1 MKQNFGCGD
10 RSDPFRMDLIVQL
23 AMAAVLLWLTSCSF
37 AQSREVTISPA
48 SAAERESYYQDE
60 AFSREGLSFESEN
73 FLRGNMEQDD
83 LEKDPEVTLHK
94 LNVYYDIS
102 KDSKF
107 LRIAADYCRWIAM
120 KSSNQEKAVRAHLS
134 TLYYIRAAYAARMRT
149 RGVVDS
155 SYDFSDFRMM
165 QLYNDSCRGIF
176 SFLKSHK
183 LLANNSFSLLDME
196 DRRYFFNT
204 PFYHLSVPDDTVE
217 DFTLC
222 SDYSVKA
229 LMQKNR
235 QPGVG
240 IPLVGQVAQQDTY
253 KMLKSPRGLTIPV
266 TLIVSLKE
274 SDSHVMEVTLNY
286 LDTSLE
292 EKAPDELGFLSRGA
306 GNWPL
311 ALDFS
316 TPLACFLNSLPD
328 RNLIT
333 VMLESDDQEDKS
345 GLFLIEPYQPN
356 KIPVLFIHGLMSSP
370 DTWVQMINSLKN
382 DPIIR
387 KRYQFWF
394 YSFSS
399 GMPIL
404 ATAGNLRQ
412 ILLAAREE
420 LGTTPEALANFDKM
434 VLIGHSMGGLV
445 SRTLLQDDPRYMVET
460 VTQRTWDEITATL
473 SEDEL
478 DVVETFAVLPP
489 LPFVNRVVF
498 MAVPHRGSEM
508 AKWSV
513 ARIGSRLVNLPKTL
527 REKLPLFA
535 RVFEKLNKEKYEELE
550 KMRRARGDKDGHH
563 SVSGL
568 YDLDP
573 DSLFIQ
579 ALADSPMKKGL
590 VYHSIIGDNEL
601 ADHPGGTDGVV
612 PYSSSHLDNAESEVI
627 VHSGH
632 SIHRSP
638 GAMQELLRIL
648 LLHLREEQPESFPA
662 AEEKDAAE

>member
-10 RSDPFRMDLIVQL
+10 RSGRFRMDLVVQL
-23 AMAAVLLWLTSCSF
+23 AITASAWLLLTSCSYF
-37 AQSREVTISPA
+37 QSREVTISPA
-48 SAAERESYYQDE
+48 SASEKESYYQDE

-83 LEKDPEVTLHK
+83 LKKEPEVTLHK

-102 KDSKF
+102 EDPKF
-107 LRIAADYCRWIAM
+107 LRIAADYCRWLAM
-120 KSSNQEKAVRAHLS
+120 EARDEEFAVRAHLS
-134 TLYYIRAAYAARMRT
+134 ALYYIRAAYAVRNWND
-149 RGVVDS
+149 DS
-155 SYDFSDFRMM
+155 AHDFSDFRMM
-165 QLYNDSCRGIF
+165 QIYNDSCRGIF

-183 LLANNSFSLLDME
+183 LLVSNSFSLLDLE
-196 DRRYFFNT
+196 ERRYFFNA
-204 PFYHLSVPDDTVE
+204 PYYHLSVPDNTVE
-217 DFTLC
+217 DFSLC

-240 IPLVGQVAQQDTY
+240 VPLVGQVAQQESY

-274 SDSHVMEVTLNY
+274 SDSHIMEVTLNY

-292 EKAPDELGFLSRGA
+292 EKAPEELGFLSNGA

-328 RNLIT
+328 RNLIS
-333 VMLESDDQEDKS
+333 VMLDSDDQEDHS
-345 GLFLIEPYQPN
+345 GLFLIEPYQPG

-370 DTWVQMINSLKN
+370 DTWVQMINALKN

-412 ILLAAREE
+412 VLLATREE

-445 SRTLLQDDPRYMVET
+445 SRTLLQDDPHFIVET
-460 VTQRTWDEITATL
+460 ATQRTWDEITAAL
-473 SEDEL
+473 SEEEL
-478 DVVETFAVLPP
+478 DAVETFAVLPP
-489 LPFVNRVVF
+489 LTFVNRVVF

-513 ARIGSRLVNLPKTL
+513 ARFGSRLVSLPKNL
-527 REKLPLFA
+527 RDRLPLFG
-535 RVFEKLNKEKYEELE
+535 RVFQKLNKEKYEELE
-550 KMRRARGDKDGHH
+550 KLRNARGGSKENPNAT
-563 SVSGL
+563 GL
-568 YDLDP
+568 NDLDP

-579 ALADSPMKKGL
+579 ALAKSPMKKGL
-590 VYHSIIGDNEL
+590 VYHSIIGDQEQ

-612 PYSSSHLDNAESEVI
+612 PYSSSHLDNAASEVI

-648 LLHLREEQPESFPA
+648 LLHLKEEQSPDEG
-662 AEEKDAAE
+662 K

>member
-1 MKQNFGCGD
+1 MKKSFGHGDRPVRFRMKQFAL
-10 RSDPFRMDLIVQL
+10 P
-23 AMAAVLLWLTSCSF
+23 AMAAAWLLLTSCSF
-37 AQSREVTISPA
+37 MQSREVTISPA
-48 SAAERESYYQDE
+48 SASEMEQYYQDE
-60 AFSREGLSFESEN
+60 SFSREGLSFESEN
-73 FLRGNMEQDD
+73 FLRGNMEQIDY
-83 LEKDPEVTLHK
+83 EKDPVAALHK
-94 LNVYYDIS
+94 LNEYYAIS
-102 KDSKF
+102 DDPKF
-107 LRIAADYCRWIAM
+107 LRIAADLCRWAALDSGDMEFAI
-120 KSSNQEKAVRAHLS
+120 RGHLS
-134 TLYYIRAAYAARMRT
+134 ALYYTKAAFAAWPT
-149 RGVVDS
+149 DDDAPVN
-155 SYDFSDFRMM
+155 DFASFRMM
-165 QLYNDSCRGIF
+165 QIYNDACRGIF
-176 SFLKSHK
+176 SYLKAHK
-183 LLANNSFSLLDME
+183 LLANNAFSLLDLE
-196 DRRYFFNT
+196 GRRYFFEK
-204 PFYHLSVPDDTVE
+204 PFYHLSVPDDTIE
-217 DFTLC
+217 DFSLC

-240 IPLVGQVAQQDTY
+240 IPLVGYLAPQETH
-253 KMLKSPRGLTIPV
+253 KILKSPRGLTIPV
-266 TLIVSLKE
+266 TLIVELKE
-274 SDSHVMEVTLNY
+274 NDSNEMEVRLDY

-292 EKAPDELGFLSRGA
+292 ETAPSELAFLA
-306 GNWPL
+306 EDDVPL

-316 TPLACFLNSLPD
+316 TPLACFLDSLPD
-328 RNLIT
+328 RNLIS
-333 VMLESDDQEDKS
+333 VMLESDRQEDNS
-345 GLFLIEPYQPN
+345 GLFLIEPYHPG

-382 DPIIR
+382 DPVIR

-404 ATAGNLRQ
+404 ATAGNLRR

-420 LGTTPEALANFDKM
+420 LGTTREARENFDKM

-445 SRTLLQDDPRYMVET
+445 SRTLLQDDPHYMVET
-460 VTQRTWDEITATL
+460 VTQRTWDEITASL
-473 SEDEL
+473 SEEEL
-478 DVVETFAVLPP
+478 ETVETFAVFPP

-508 AKWSV
+508 AKWSL
-513 ARIGSRLVNLPKTL
+513 ARFGSRLVSLPKTL

-535 RVFEKLNKEKYEELE
+535 RVFEKINKEKYEELE
-550 KMRRARGDKDGHH
+550 RLHRERGDKDDQP

-590 VYHSIIGDNEL
+590 VYHSIIGDQER

-612 PYSSSHLDNAESEVI
+612 PYSSSHLDNAASEVI

-638 GAMQELLRIL
+638 AAMRELLRIL
-648 LLHLREEQPESFPA
+648 RLHLRELEG
-662 AEEKDAAE
+662 K

>member
-1 MKQNFGCGD
+1 MKQNFGCG
-10 RSDPFRMDLIVQL
+10 RFRMKQFALPAI
-23 AMAAVLLWLTSCSF
+23 AAAWLLLTSCSF
-37 AQSREVTISPA
+37 MQSREVTISPA
-48 SAAERESYYQDE
+48 SASEMEQYYKDES
-60 AFSREGLSFESEN
+60 FSREGLSFESEN
-73 FLRGNMEQDD
+73 FLRGNMEQIDY
-83 LEKDPEVTLHK
+83 EKDPVAALHK
-94 LNVYYDIS
+94 LNEYYAIS
-102 KDSKF
+102 DDPKF
-107 LRIAADYCRWIAM
+107 LRIAADLCRWAALDSGDMEFAI
-120 KSSNQEKAVRAHLS
+120 RGHLS
-134 TLYYIRAAYAARMRT
+134 ALYYTKAAFAAWPENDT
-149 RGVVDS
+149 P
-155 SYDFSDFRMM
+155 FSNFASFRMM
-165 QLYNDSCRGIF
+165 QIYNDSCRGIF
-176 SFLKSHK
+176 SYLKEHK

-196 DRRYFFNT
+196 DRRYFFEK
-204 PFYHLSVPDDTVE
+204 PFYHLSVPEDTVE
-217 DFTLC
+217 DFSLC

-235 QPGVG
+235 QPGTG
-240 IPLVGQVAQQDTY
+240 IPLVGFLAPQETH
-253 KMLKSPRGLTIPV
+253 KILKSPRGLTIPV
-266 TLIVSLKE
+266 TLIVELKE
-274 SDSHVMEVTLNY
+274 NDSNDMEVRLDY

-292 EKAPDELGFLSRGA
+292 ETAPSELAFLA
-306 GNWPL
+306 EDNVPL

-328 RNLIT
+328 RNLIS
-333 VMLESDDQEDKS
+333 VMLESDRQEDNS
-345 GLFLIEPYQPN
+345 GLFLIEPYHPG

-382 DPIIR
+382 DPVIR

-399 GMPIL
+399 GMPVL

-420 LGTTPEALANFDKM
+420 LGTTPEARENFDKM

-445 SRTLLQDDPRYMVET
+445 SRTLLQDDPHYMVET
-460 VTQRTWDEITATL
+460 VTQRSWDEITASL
-473 SEDEL
+473 SEEEL
-478 DVVETFAVLPP
+478 DAVETFAVLPP

-508 AKWSV
+508 AKWSL
-513 ARIGSRLVNLPKTL
+513 ARFGSRLVSLPKTL

-550 KMRRARGDKDGHH
+550 KLHRERGDEEGSH

-573 DSLFIQ
+573 DSIFIQ

-590 VYHSIIGDNEL
+590 VYHSIIGDQER

-612 PYSSSHLDNAESEVI
+612 PYSSSHLDNAASEVI
-627 VHSGH
+627 VKSGH

-638 GAMQELLRIL
+638 AAMRELLRIL
-648 LLHLREEQPESFPA
+648 RLHLKEE
-662 AEEKDAAE
+662 

>member
-1 MKQNFGCGD
+1 MKHNFGCG
-10 RSDPFRMDLIVQL
+10 RFRMKQFALPAI
-23 AMAAVLLWLTSCSF
+23 AAAWLLLTSCSF
-37 AQSREVTISPA
+37 MQSREVTISPA
-48 SAAERESYYQDE
+48 SASEMEQYYQDE
-60 AFSREGLSFESEN
+60 SFSREGLSFESEN

-83 LEKDPEVTLHK
+83 LTREPEVTLHK
-94 LNVYYDIS
+94 LNVFFDIS
-102 KDSKF
+102 EDPKF
-107 LRIAADYCRWIAM
+107 LRIAADYCRWLAM
-120 KSSNQEKAVRAHLS
+120 ESGDEEYAVRAHLS
-134 TLYYIRAAYAARMRT
+134 ALYYLRAGYEARNWNDNS
-149 RGVVDS
+149 GL
-155 SYDFSDFRMM
+155 DFSNFRMM
-165 QLYNDSCRGIF
+165 QIYNDSCRGIF
-176 SFLKSHK
+176 SFLKSHN
-183 LLANNSFSLLDME
+183 LLANNSFSLLDLE
-196 DRRYFFNT
+196 ERRYFFCA
-204 PFYHLSVPDDTVE
+204 PHYYLSVPDDTVE
-217 DFTLC
+217 GFSLC
-222 SDYSVKA
+222 ADYSVKA

-240 IPLVGQVAQQDTY
+240 VPLVGFLAPQEMH
-253 KMLKSPRGLTIPV
+253 KILKSPRGLTIPV

-274 SDSHVMEVTLNY
+274 SDTHVMEVTLNY

-292 EKAPDELGFLSRGA
+292 EKAPDGLGFQSMGA
-306 GNWPL
+306 GDWPL

-328 RNLIT
+328 RNLIS
-333 VMLESDDQEDKS
+333 VMLESDHQEENS
-345 GLFLIEPYQPN
+345 GLYLIEPYQPD

-382 DPIIR
+382 DPVIR

-404 ATAGNLRQ
+404 ASAGNLRR

-420 LGTTPEALANFDKM
+420 LGTTQEARENFDKM

-445 SRTLLQDDPRYMVET
+445 SRTLLQDDPHYMVET
-460 VTQRTWDEITATL
+460 VTQRTWDEITASL
-473 SEDEL
+473 SEEEMDA
-478 DVVETFAVLPP
+478 VETFAVLPP

-508 AKWSV
+508 AKWSL
-513 ARIGSRLVNLPKTL
+513 ARFGSRLVSLPKTL

-535 RVFEKLNKEKYEELE
+535 RVFEKINKEKFEELE
-550 KMRRARGDKDGHH
+550 RLHRERGDKDDQP

-579 ALADSPMKKGL
+579 ALADSPIKKGV
-590 VYHSIIGDNEL
+590 VYHSIIGDQEQ

-612 PYSSSHLDNAESEVI
+612 PYSSSHLDNAASEVI
-627 VHSGH
+627 VKSGH

-638 GAMQELLRIL
+638 AAMRELLRIL
-648 LLHLREEQPESFPA
+648 RLHLREL
-662 AEEKDAAE
+662 EEK

>member
-1 MKQNFGCGD
+1 MKQTFG
-10 RSDPFRMDLIVQL
+10 RSRFPGWFRMGAIMPL
-23 AMAAVLLWLTSCSF
+23 AVMAAAWLLLTSCSF
-37 AQSREVTISPA
+37 VQSREVTISPA
-48 SAAERESYYQDE
+48 SASEKERYYQDE
-60 AFSREGLSFESEN
+60 SFSREGLSFESEN
-73 FLRGNMEQDD
+73 FLRGNMEQVDY
-83 LEKDPEVTLHK
+83 EKNPVEALHK
-94 LNVYYDIS
+94 LNEYYAIS
-102 KDSKF
+102 DDPKY
-107 LRIAADYCRWIAM
+107 LRIAADLCRWVALDSDDMEFAI
-120 KSSNQEKAVRAHLS
+120 RGHLS
-134 TLYYIRAAYAARMRT
+134 ALYYTKEVFAAWPDHDT
-149 RGVVDS
+149 T
-155 SYDFSDFRMM
+155 FSNFASFRMM
-165 QLYNDSCRGIF
+165 QIYNDSCRGIF
-176 SFLKSHK
+176 SYLKEHK
-183 LLANNSFSLLDME
+183 LLANNSFSLLDLE
-196 DRRYFFNT
+196 DRRYFFEK

-217 DFTLC
+217 DFSLC

-240 IPLVGQVAQQDTY
+240 VPLVGFLAPQETH
-253 KMLKSPRGLTIPV
+253 KILKSPRGLTIPV
-266 TLIVSLKE
+266 TLIVELNGND
-274 SDSHVMEVTLNY
+274 SDDMEVRLDY

-292 EKAPDELGFLSRGA
+292 ETAPSELAFLA
-306 GNWPL
+306 EEDVPL

-328 RNLIT
+328 RNLISL
-333 VMLESDDQEDKS
+333 MLESDSQEENS
-345 GLFLIEPYQPN
+345 GLYLIEPYQPN

-382 DPIIR
+382 DPVIR

-404 ATAGNLRQ
+404 ASAGNLRR

-420 LGTTPEALANFDKM
+420 LGTTQEARENFDKM

-445 SRTLLQDDPRYMVET
+445 SRTLLQGDPHYMVET
-460 VTQRTWDEITATL
+460 VTQRTWDEITASL
-473 SEDEL
+473 SEEEL
-478 DVVETFAVLPP
+478 DAVETFAVLPP

-508 AKWSV
+508 AKWSL
-513 ARIGSRLVNLPKTL
+513 ARFGSRLVSLPKSL

-550 KMRRARGDKDGHH
+550 RLHRERGDKDDHI

-573 DSLFIQ
+573 DSLFIR
-579 ALADSPMKKGL
+579 ALSESPMKEGL
-590 VYHSIIGDNEL
+590 VYHSIIGDQDRS
-601 ADHPGGTDGVV
+601 DHPGGTDGVV

-648 LLHLREEQPESFPA
+648 RLHLREVE
-662 AEEKDAAE
+662 

>member
-1 MKQNFGCGD
+1 MKQIFVCGTCSV
-10 RSDPFRMDLIVQL
+10 RFHTVLTVQL
-23 AMAAVLLWLTSCSF
+23 AIMASAWLLLTSCSF
-37 AQSREVTISPA
+37 MQSREVTISPA
-48 SAAERESYYQDE
+48 SESEKESYYQDE
-60 AFSREGLSFESEN
+60 AFSRDGLSFESEN
-73 FLRGNMEQDD
+73 FLRGNMEQIDY
-83 LEKDPEVTLHK
+83 EKDPVAVLHK
-94 LNVYYDIS
+94 LNEYYDIS
-102 KDSKF
+102 DDPKF
-107 LRIAADYCRWIAM
+107 LRIAADYCRWTAM
-120 KSSNQEKAVRAHLS
+120 DSSDQEKAIHGHLS
-134 TLYYIRAAYAARMRT
+134 ALYYVRAAYAAQKW
-149 RGVVDS
+149 GDES
-155 SYDFSDFRMM
+155 GYDFAAFRMM
-165 QLYNDSCRGIF
+165 QIYNDSCRGIF
-176 SFLKSHK
+176 SYLKAHN

-196 DRRYFFNT
+196 DRRYFFEK

-217 DFTLC
+217 DFSLC

-240 IPLVGQVAQQDTY
+240 IPLVGFLAPQETHNI
-253 KMLKSPRGLTIPV
+253 LKSPRGLTIPV

-292 EKAPDELGFLSRGA
+292 EKAPEELGFQSEGA
-306 GNWPL
+306 GDWPL

-328 RNLIT
+328 RNLIS
-333 VMLESDDQEDKS
+333 VMLESDNQEDKS

-404 ATAGNLRQ
+404 ATAYNLRQ
-412 ILLAAREE
+412 VLLAAREE
-420 LGTTPEALANFDKM
+420 LGTTEEACENFDKM

-445 SRTLLQDDPRYMVET
+445 SRTLLQDDPHYLVEK
-460 VTQRTWDEITATL
+460 VTHRTWDEIC
-473 SEDEL
+473 SELTPEEL
-478 DVVETFAVLPP
+478 KLVEDFAVLPP
-489 LPFVNRVVF
+489 LQFVNRVVF

-508 AKWSV
+508 AKWSI
-513 ARIGSRLVNLPKTL
+513 ARFGSKLVNLPTSL

-535 RVFEKLNKEKYEELE
+535 TVFQKLNKNQEEIE
-550 KMRRARGDKDGHH
+550 IMRRARMESNKGEHFIT
-563 SVSGL
+563 GL
-568 YDLDP
+568 HDLDP
-573 DSLFIQ
+573 DSLFIR
-579 ALADSPMKKGL
+579 ALSESPMKKGL

-648 LLHLREEQPESFPA
+648 RLHLKEEGQA
-662 AEEKDAAE
+662 GAGQQ

>member
-1 MKQNFGCGD
+1 MKQDIG
-10 RSDPFRMDLIVQL
+10 RFRMNLIVQL
-23 AMAAVLLWLTSCSF
+23 AVMTAAWLLLTACSF
-37 AQSREVTISPA
+37 IQSREVTISPA
-48 SAAERESYYQDE
+48 SASEMESYYQDE
-60 AFSREGLSFESEN
+60 SFSREGLSFESEN
-73 FLRGNMEQDD
+73 FLRGNMEQIDY
-83 LEKDPEVTLHK
+83 ESEPVAALHK
-94 LNVYYDIS
+94 LNEYYAIS
-102 KDSKF
+102 DDPKY
-107 LRIAADYCRWIAM
+107 LRIAADLCRWAAM
-120 KSSNQEKAVRAHLS
+120 DSGDMEFAIRGHLS
-134 TLYYIRAAYAARMRT
+134 ALYYTKAAFAAWPENDT
-149 RGVVDS
+149 P
-155 SYDFSDFRMM
+155 FSNFASFRMM
-165 QLYNDSCRGIF
+165 QIYNDSCRGIF
-176 SFLKSHK
+176 SYLKEHK

-196 DRRYFFNT
+196 DRRYFFEK
-204 PFYHLSVPDDTVE
+204 PFYHLSVPDVTVE
-217 DFTLC
+217 DFSLC

-240 IPLVGQVAQQDTY
+240 IPLVGFLAPQETH
-253 KMLKSPRGLTIPV
+253 KTLKSPRGLTIPV
-266 TLIVSLKE
+266 TLIVELKE
-274 SDSHVMEVTLNY
+274 NDSNEMEVRLDY

-292 EKAPDELGFLSRGA
+292 ETAPSELAFLA
-306 GNWPL
+306 EDDVPL

-333 VMLESDDQEDKS
+333 VMLESDRQEDHS
-345 GLFLIEPYQPN
+345 GLFLIEPYQPG

-382 DPIIR
+382 DPVIR

-420 LGTTPEALANFDKM
+420 LGTTQEARENFDKM

-445 SRTLLQDDPRYMVET
+445 SRTLLQDDPRYMLET
-460 VTQRTWDEITATL
+460 VTQRTWDEITASL
-473 SEDEL
+473 SEEEMDA
-478 DVVETFAVLPP
+478 VETFAVLPP

-508 AKWSV
+508 AKWSL
-513 ARIGSRLVNLPKTL
+513 ARFGSRLVSLPKTL
-527 REKLPLFA
+527 RDKLPLFA

-550 KMRRARGDKDGHH
+550 KMHRERGDQEGQH

-590 VYHSIIGDNEL
+590 VYHSIIGDQDR

-612 PYSSSHLDNAESEVI
+612 PYSSSHLDNAASEVI

-638 GAMQELLRIL
+638 AAMRELLRIL
-648 LLHLREEQPESFPA
+648 RLHLREE
-662 AEEKDAAE
+662 

>member
-1 MKQNFGCGD
+1 MKQNFGWSRFSG
-10 RSDPFRMDLIVQL
+10 RSLMGLIVQL
-23 AMAAVLLWLTSCSF
+23 AIMASAWLLLTACSF
-37 AQSREVTISPA
+37 IQSREVTISAA
-48 SAAERESYYQDE
+48 SAAEKESYYQDE
-60 AFSREGLSFESEN
+60 AFSRDGLSFESEN

-102 KDSKF
+102 EDPKF
-107 LRIAADYCRWIAM
+107 LRIAADYCRWLAM
-120 KSSNQEKAVRAHLS
+120 ESSDEDYAVRAHLS
-134 TLYYIRAAYAARMRT
+134 ALYYVRAAYAARMRT
-149 RGVVDS
+149 RGNVAG
-155 SYDFSDFRMM
+155 YDFSDFRMM
-165 QLYNDSCRGIF
+165 QIYNDSCRGIF

-183 LLANNSFSLLDME
+183 LLANDSYSLLDLE
-196 DRRYFFNT
+196 DRRYFFNA
-204 PFYHLSVPDDTVE
+204 PRYHLSVPDDTVE

-240 IPLVGQVAQQDTY
+240 IPLVGRVAQQETY

-266 TLIVSLKE
+266 TLVVGLHE
-274 SDSHVMEVTLNY
+274 SDSHVMEVTMNY

-292 EKAPDELGFLSRGA
+292 ETAPKEMEFLSA
-306 GNWPL
+306 ANWPL

-328 RNLIT
+328 RNLIS
-333 VMLESDDQEDKS
+333 VMLESDDQEDHS

-382 DPIIR
+382 DPVIR

-420 LGTTPEALANFDKM
+420 LGTTPEARENFDKM

-445 SRTLLQDDPRYMVET
+445 SRTLLQGDPHYMVET
-460 VTQRTWDEITATL
+460 VTQRTWDEIKASLTG
-473 SEDEL
+473 EEL
-478 DVVETFAVLPP
+478 DAVETFAVLPP

-513 ARIGSRLVNLPKTL
+513 ARIGSRLVSLPQNL
-527 REKLPLFA
+527 REKLPLFG
-535 RVFEKLNKEKYEELE
+535 RVFEKLNKEKYDELE
-550 KMRRARGDKDGHH
+550 QMRRARGDKDGHH

-573 DSLFIQ
+573 DSIFIR
-579 ALADSPMKKGL
+579 ALSESPMKEGL
-590 VYHSIIGDNEL
+590 VFHSIIGDQEQ

-612 PYSSSHLDNAESEVI
+612 PYSSSHLDNAASEVI

-632 SIHRSP
+632 SVHRSP

-648 LLHLREEQPESFPA
+648 LLHLREDQQ
-662 AEEKDAAE
+662 D

>member
-1 MKQNFGCGD
+1 MKQIFGCDD
-10 RSDPFRMDLIVQL
+10 RSGRFRVVLLVQL
-23 AMAAVLLWLTSCSF
+23 AVMASAWLLLTSCSF
-37 AQSREVTISPA
+37 IQSREVTISPA
-48 SAAERESYYQDE
+48 SASEQESYYQDE

-83 LEKDPEVTLHK
+83 LKENPEVTLHK

-102 KDSKF
+102 EDPKF
-107 LRIAADYCRWIAM
+107 LRIAADYCRWLAM
-120 KSSNQEKAVRAHLS
+120 ESGDQEFAVRAHLS
-134 TLYYIRAAYAARMRT
+134 ALYYVRAAAAARTQMR
-149 RGVVDS
+149 GS
-155 SYDFSDFRMM
+155 AAGYDFSDFRMM
-165 QLYNDSCRGIF
+165 QIYNDSCRGIF
-176 SFLKSHK
+176 SFLKAHK
-183 LLANNSFSLLDME
+183 LLANNSFSLLDLE
-196 DRRYFFNT
+196 DRRYFFDA
-204 PFYHLSVPDDTVE
+204 PRYHLSVPDDTVE

-240 IPLVGQVAQQDTY
+240 IPLVGQVAQQETY
-253 KMLKSPRGLTIPV
+253 RMLKSPRGLTIPV
-266 TLIVSLKE
+266 TLIVSLNE
-274 SDSHVMEVTLNY
+274 SDSHVMEVTLHY

-292 EKAPDELGFLSRGA
+292 ESAPEELGFLAA

-328 RNLIT
+328 RNLIS
-333 VMLESDDQEDKS
+333 VMLESDDQEDHS

-356 KIPVLFIHGLMSSP
+356 KIPVVFIHGLMSSP
-370 DTWVQMINSLKN
+370 DTWVQMINALKN
-382 DPIIR
+382 DPVIR

-399 GMPIL
+399 GVPVM
-404 ATAGNLRQ
+404 ATAGDLRRV
-412 ILLAAREE
+412 LLAAREE
-420 LGTTPEALANFDKM
+420 LGTTPEARENFDKM

-445 SRTLLQDDPRYMVET
+445 SRTLLQGDPHFIVEQ
-460 VTQRTWDEITATL
+460 VTHRTWDEITA
-473 SEDEL
+473 EL
-478 DVVETFAVLPP
+478 TAEELAVVEEYAVIPA

-508 AKWSV
+508 AQWSLT
-513 ARIGSRLVNLPKTL
+513 RYGSKLVNLPKAL
-527 REKLPLFA
+527 REKMPIFG
-535 RVFEKLNKEKYEELE
+535 RVFQKLNKNTDEIEKL
-550 KMRRARGDKDGHH
+550 RRARKETGNDH
-563 SVSGL
+563 SITGL
-568 YDLDP
+568 HDLDP
-573 DSLFIQ
+573 DSLFIR
-579 ALADSPMKKGL
+579 ALAESPMKEGL
-590 VYHSIIGDNEL
+590 VFHSIIGDNEQ

-612 PYSSSHLDNAESEVI
+612 PYSSSHLDNAASEVI

-648 LLHLREEQPESFPA
+648 LLHLRAEQ
-662 AEEKDAAE
+662 DAQ

>member
-1 MKQNFGCGD
+1 MKQNSGYGRFHM
-10 RSDPFRMDLIVQL
+10 DPIVRL
-23 AMAAVLLWLTSCSF
+23 TAMTATWLLLTACSF
-37 AQSREVTISPA
+37 VQSREVTISPA
-48 SAAERESYYQDE
+48 SASEKESYYQDE
-60 AFSREGLSFESEN
+60 SFSREGLSFESEN
-73 FLRGNMEQDD
+73 FLRGNMEQIDY
-83 LEKDPEVTLHK
+83 ESDPVSALHK
-94 LNVYYDIS
+94 LNEYYAIS
-102 KDSKF
+102 DDPKY
-107 LRIAADYCRWIAM
+107 LRIAADLCRWAALDSGDMEFAI
-120 KSSNQEKAVRAHLS
+120 RGHLS
-134 TLYYIRAAYAARMRT
+134 ALYYTKAAFAAWPENDT
-149 RGVVDS
+149 P
-155 SYDFSDFRMM
+155 FSNFASFRMM
-165 QLYNDSCRGIF
+165 QIYNDSCRGIF
-176 SFLKSHK
+176 SYLKEHK
-183 LLANNSFSLLDME
+183 LLANNAFSLLDME
-196 DRRYFFNT
+196 DRRYFFET

-217 DFTLC
+217 DFSLC

-240 IPLVGQVAQQDTY
+240 IPLVGFLAPQETHNI
-253 KMLKSPRGLTIPV
+253 LKSPRGLTIPV
-266 TLIVSLKE
+266 TLIVELKE
-274 SDSHVMEVTLNY
+274 NDSNDMEVRLDY

-292 EKAPDELGFLSRGA
+292 ETAPPELAFLA
-306 GNWPL
+306 EDDVPL

-328 RNLIT
+328 RNLIS
-333 VMLESDDQEDKS
+333 VMLESDQQEDHS
-345 GLFLIEPYQPN
+345 GLFLIEPYQPG

-370 DTWVQMINSLKN
+370 DTWVQMINALKN
-382 DPIIR
+382 DPVIR

-399 GMPIL
+399 GMPVL

-420 LGTTPEALANFDKM
+420 LGTTPEARENFDKM

-445 SRTLLQDDPRYMVET
+445 SRTLLQGDPHYMVET
-460 VTQRTWDEITATL
+460 VTQRTWDEITSSL

-478 DVVETFAVLPP
+478 EVVETFAVLPP

-508 AKWSV
+508 AKWSL
-513 ARIGSRLVNLPKTL
+513 ARFGSRLVSLPKTL

-550 KMRRARGDKDGHH
+550 ERHRERGDQEGQH

-568 YDLDP
+568 NDLDP
-573 DSLFIQ
+573 DSVFIR
-579 ALADSPMKKGL
+579 ALAESPMKKGL
-590 VYHSIIGDNEL
+590 VFHSIIGDQDH

-612 PYSSSHLDNAESEVI
+612 PYSSSHLDNAASEVI

-638 GAMQELLRIL
+638 AAMRELLRIL
-648 LLHLREEQPESFPA
+648 RLHLK
-662 AEEKDAAE
+662 EEKADN

>member
-1 MKQNFGCGD
+1 MKQNSGYG
-10 RSDPFRMDLIVQL
+10 RFRMDPIVRL
-23 AMAAVLLWLTSCSF
+23 TAMTAAWLLLTACSF
-37 AQSREVTISPA
+37 IQSREVTISPA
-48 SAAERESYYQDE
+48 SASEKESYYQDE
-60 AFSREGLSFESEN
+60 SFSREGLSFESEN
-73 FLRGNMEQDD
+73 FLRGNMEQIDY
-83 LEKDPEVTLHK
+83 ESDPVSALHK
-94 LNVYYDIS
+94 LNEYYAIS
-102 KDSKF
+102 DDPKY
-107 LRIAADYCRWIAM
+107 LRIAADLCRWAALDSGDMEFAI
-120 KSSNQEKAVRAHLS
+120 RGHLS
-134 TLYYIRAAYAARMRT
+134 ALYYTKAAFAAWPENDT
-149 RGVVDS
+149 P
-155 SYDFSDFRMM
+155 FSNFASFRMM
-165 QLYNDSCRGIF
+165 QIYNDSCRGIF
-176 SFLKSHK
+176 SYLKEHK

-196 DRRYFFNT
+196 DRRYFFET

-217 DFTLC
+217 DFSLC

-240 IPLVGQVAQQDTY
+240 IPLVGFLAPQETHNI
-253 KMLKSPRGLTIPV
+253 LKSPRGLTIPV
-266 TLIVSLKE
+266 TLIVELKE
-274 SDSHVMEVTLNY
+274 NDSNDMEVRLDY

-292 EKAPDELGFLSRGA
+292 ETAPPELAFLA
-306 GNWPL
+306 EDDVPL

-328 RNLIT
+328 RNLIS
-333 VMLESDDQEDKS
+333 VMLESDQQEDHS
-345 GLFLIEPYQPN
+345 GLFLIEPYQPG

-370 DTWVQMINSLKN
+370 DTWVQMINALKN
-382 DPIIR
+382 DPVIR

-420 LGTTPEALANFDKM
+420 LGTTPEARENFDKM

-445 SRTLLQDDPRYMVET
+445 SRTLLQGDPHYMVET
-460 VTQRTWDEITATL
+460 VTQRTWDEITSSL

-478 DVVETFAVLPP
+478 EVVETFAVLPP

-508 AKWSV
+508 AKWSL
-513 ARIGSRLVNLPKTL
+513 ARFGSRLVSLPKTL

-535 RVFEKLNKEKYEELE
+535 KVFQKLNKEKYEELE
-550 KMRRARGDKDGHH
+550 ERHRERGDQEGQH

-568 YDLDP
+568 NDLDP
-573 DSLFIQ
+573 DSVFIR
-579 ALADSPMKKGL
+579 ALAESPMKKGL
-590 VYHSIIGDNEL
+590 VFHSIIGDQDH

-612 PYSSSHLDNAESEVI
+612 PYSSSHLDNAASEVI

-638 GAMQELLRIL
+638 AAMRELLRIL
-648 LLHLREEQPESFPA
+648 RLHLK
-662 AEEKDAAE
+662 EEKADN

>member
-1 MKQNFGCGD
+1 MKKSFGHGDHSGRFRMKQFAL
-10 RSDPFRMDLIVQL
+10 PAI
-23 AMAAVLLWLTSCSF
+23 AAAWMLLTSCSF
-37 AQSREVTISPA
+37 IQSREVTISPA
-48 SAAERESYYQDE
+48 SASEMESYYQDE
-60 AFSREGLSFESEN
+60 SFSREGLSFESEN
-73 FLRGNMEQDD
+73 FLRGNMEQIDY
-83 LEKDPEVTLHK
+83 EKDPVAALHK
-94 LNVYYDIS
+94 LNEYYAIS
-102 KDSKF
+102 DDPKY
-107 LRIAADYCRWIAM
+107 LRIAADLCRWAALDSDDMEYAI
-120 KSSNQEKAVRAHLS
+120 RGHLS
-134 TLYYIRAAYAARMRT
+134 ALYYTKAAFAAWPENDT
-149 RGVVDS
+149 P
-155 SYDFSDFRMM
+155 FSNFASFRMM
-165 QLYNDSCRGIF
+165 QIYNDSCRGIF
-176 SFLKSHK
+176 SYLKEHK

-196 DRRYFFNT
+196 DRRYFFEK
-204 PFYHLSVPDDTVE
+204 PFYHLSVPEDTVE
-217 DFTLC
+217 DFSLC

-235 QPGVG
+235 QPGTG
-240 IPLVGQVAQQDTY
+240 IPLVGFLAPQETH
-253 KMLKSPRGLTIPV
+253 KILKSPRGLTIPV
-266 TLIVSLKE
+266 TLIVELKE
-274 SDSHVMEVTLNY
+274 NDSNDMEVRLDY

-292 EKAPDELGFLSRGA
+292 ETAPSELAFLA
-306 GNWPL
+306 EDNVPL

-328 RNLIT
+328 RNLIS
-333 VMLESDDQEDKS
+333 VMLESDRQEDNS
-345 GLFLIEPYQPN
+345 GLFLIEPYHPG

-382 DPIIR
+382 DPVIR

-399 GMPIL
+399 GMPVL

-420 LGTTPEALANFDKM
+420 LGTTPEARENFDKM

-445 SRTLLQDDPRYMVET
+445 SRTLLQDDPHYMVET
-460 VTQRTWDEITATL
+460 VTQRTWDEITAAL

-478 DVVETFAVLPP
+478 DAVETFAVLPS

-498 MAVPHRGSEM
+498 MAVPHRGSDM
-508 AKWSV
+508 AKWSI
-513 ARIGSRLVNLPKTL
+513 ARFGSRLVNLPKNL

-550 KMRRARGDKDGHH
+550 KLHRERGDEEGSH

-590 VYHSIIGDNEL
+590 VYHSIIGDQER

-612 PYSSSHLDNAESEVI
+612 PYSSSHLDNAASEVI

-638 GAMQELLRIL
+638 AAMQEILRIL
-648 LLHLREEQPESFPA
+648 RLHLRELEG
-662 AEEKDAAE
+662 K